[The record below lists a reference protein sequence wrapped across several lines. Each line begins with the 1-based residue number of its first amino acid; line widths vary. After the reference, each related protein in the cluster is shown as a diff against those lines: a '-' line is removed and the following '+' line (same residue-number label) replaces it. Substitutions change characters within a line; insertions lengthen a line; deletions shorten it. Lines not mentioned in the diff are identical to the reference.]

1 MIHRTLAMTAVAV
14 VLAVPGHALAQA
26 APAAKP
32 AAQSPARPVEYRPP
46 ARGAPKVR
54 VGGSTRSLARS
65 LTLVVITP
73 DHVGLAATEQPELFW
88 YISQPSKAPIEFS
101 IVPVDGAEP
110 LLDTTLPPAS
120 VAGIHRIRL
129 SDLGVRLK
137 AGEEYQWTIAVPRQE
152 GSRLKDAVASGRV
165 RVQSPPARIDGF
177 AQYARAGYWYDAVA
191 QLRALIE
198 RQPGDDALLAAQQSL
213 LEQVGLADVVRIDA
227 R

>member
-1 MIHRTLAMTAVAV
+1 MNVLFPLLLAAF
-14 VLAVPGHALAQA
+14 LAIGTIDALAQQA
-26 APAAKP
+26 SKDAAK
-32 AAQSPARPVEYRPP
+32 AKVEYRPP

-88 YISQPSKAPIEFS
+88 YISQPSNAPVEFS

-110 LLDTTLPPAS
+110 LLDTTLPAAS
-120 VAGIHRIRL
+120 AAGIHRVRL

-137 AGEEYQWTIAVPRQE
+137 AGEEYQWTIAVPRKE

-177 AQYARAGYWYDAVA
+177 AQHAQAGYWYDAVA
-191 QLRALIE
+191 QLRALLE
-198 RQPGDDALLAAQQSL
+198 RHPGDEALLTAQQSL